1 MKKRKA
7 IIHKDILI
15 DELIRKYPQTCSIL
29 AKYNMPCEE
38 CALAPTATI
47 ERGAQIHN
55 VSLKELLAELNK
67 VVEKNQQ

>member
-1 MKKRKA
+1 MRKKKA
-7 IIHKDILI
+7 IIQKDMPI

-29 AKYNMPCEE
+29 AKYNMLCEE
-38 CALAPTATI
+38 CTLAPTSTI
-47 ERGAQIHN
+47 EWGAQIHN